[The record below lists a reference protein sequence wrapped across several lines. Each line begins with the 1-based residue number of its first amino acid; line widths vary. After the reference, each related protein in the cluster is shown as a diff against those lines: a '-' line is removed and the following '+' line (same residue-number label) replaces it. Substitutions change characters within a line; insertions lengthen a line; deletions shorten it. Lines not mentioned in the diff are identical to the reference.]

1 MKEITGLSAIL
12 LSVFVIILL
21 IVFIFCCL
29 VINDRND
36 NDKKQDFIFLK
47 FYDIIILTRDSI
59 INHTANKEV
68 VVWLII
74 KSASIQRLFL
84 CTLFLHKKGMKG
96 YENKRIY

>member
-36 NDKKQDFIFLK
+36 NDKK
-47 FYDIIILTRDSI
+47 
-59 INHTANKEV
+59 
-68 VVWLII
+68 
-74 KSASIQRLFL
+74 
-84 CTLFLHKKGMKG
+84 
-96 YENKRIY
+96 